1 MGVRYLGF
9 PMRSLGCAL
18 LAAAV
23 VAVSPPASALTSVE
37 RARLAQGESI
47 VEPTSLVRDDHRF
60 VGGVAYRI
68 VEADSAKLSQIVRT
82 PERWRELLP
91 RVANVELG
99 AIDEHGRGHVR
110 LTHKFGPFTGS
121 YSVVIAFSDKG
132 RSARFWIDRTQDN
145 ALQDGWGYMRLTP
158 LPGGK
163 TLVTWGVLFDL
174 GDGVTRSLFESK
186 LQRLSLEFPRR
197 LAHAATH

>member
-1 MGVRYLGF
+1 MRYVSA

-23 VAVSPPASALTSVE
+23 LAFSPSASALSSVE
-37 RARLAQGESI
+37 KARLAQGESI

-60 VGGVAYRI
+60 DGGVSNNI
-68 VEADSAKLSQIVRT
+68 ADADAARLSQLIRT

-91 RVANVELG
+91 RVSGVELG

-132 RSARFWIDRTQDN
+132 RSARFWIDRSQEN
-145 ALQDGWGYMRLTP
+145 ALSDGWGFVRLTE

-174 GDGVTRSLFESK
+174 GDGLTRSLFEAK
-186 LQRLSLEFPRR
+186 IQRLALEFPRR